1 MLENNR
7 YGASELSDYITFY
20 KYNLISYT
28 DTDFTIKTVYGNI
41 GILFTITKDSQLFYN
56 NVVYDAIEAE
66 TGFIFNVPESF
77 DPLKSNFVVVGYANM
92 YSRGGGIGITG
103 KCEYPIIVT
112 FEAHTREDVKDS

>member
-1 MLENNR
+1 M
-7 YGASELSDYITFY
+7 
-20 KYNLISYT
+20 
-28 DTDFTIKTVYGNI
+28 
-41 GILFTITKDSQLFYN
+41 
-56 NVVYDAIEAE
+56 VYDAIEAE